1 MVVEHVLQSADT
13 FDINS
18 PLQLEFQLQM
28 GDARGH
34 GSIRFFRL
42 EVLNF

>member
-1 MVVEHVLQSADT
+1 
-13 FDINS
+13 
-18 PLQLEFQLQM
+18 M

-42 EVLNF
+42 EVLNFLRGGALGYVNPELRIW